1 MLGKVCF
8 CRQDGRERKMK
19 RIGFSVSIAWAL
31 ALVVGNVGF
40 AANEDTDVKT
50 ALIGLEVKSW
60 TAWKARDGKFF
71 DGFLSDDHVEVGYG
85 GVIGKRDV
93 VDGVAS
99 PQCSV
104 ESYSLS
110 DMQFTRISQDT
121 AVLVYRAEQKTLCG
135 GVAVPSPV
143 WATSVYA
150 HRAGK
155 WLNVVYVHTPAAPK
169 RD

>member
-1 MLGKVCF
+1 
-8 CRQDGRERKMK
+8 MK
-19 RIGFSVSIAWAL
+19 HISMSIAITCAW
-31 ALVVGNVGF
+31 LVVASGVGL
-40 AANEDTDVKT
+40 AADDDAGVKAT
-50 ALIGLEVKSW
+50 LVDLEMQSW

-85 GVIGKRDV
+85 GVIGKRQV
-93 VDGVAS
+93 VAGVAS

-104 ESYSLS
+104 ESYALS
-110 DMQFTRISQDT
+110 DMQFTRISPDT

-150 HRAGK
+150 QRAGK
-155 WLNVVYVHTPAAPK
+155 WLNVVYQHTPAAPK
-169 RD
+169 KN